1 MAAAIAVS
9 ERVCLWQE
17 ELQRIVGEARLLRP
31 EARRAIGSVLRS
43 LLREACGDREEITA
57 LRTVIE
63 LFDTP
68 RATTSKA
75 AFGVDVGKLLRNRRT
90 RGPFTSSCSEKFDS
104 IAAKFNK

>member
-9 ERVCLWQE
+9 ERVCHWQQ

-43 LLREACGDREEITA
+43 LLREACGDGEEITA
-57 LRTVIE
+57 LCTAIE

-68 RATTSKA
+68 PETTSKA
-75 AFGVDVGKLLRNRRT
+75 AAFGADLDGVDPRALRRPPERELIA
-90 RGPFTSSCSEKFDS
+90 SS
-104 IAAKFNK
+104 